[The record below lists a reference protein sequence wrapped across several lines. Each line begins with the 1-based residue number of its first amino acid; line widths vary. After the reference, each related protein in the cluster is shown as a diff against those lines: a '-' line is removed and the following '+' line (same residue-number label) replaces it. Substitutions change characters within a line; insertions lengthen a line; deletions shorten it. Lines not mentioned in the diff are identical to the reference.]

1 MPQSS
6 GLPANAASV
15 PKGCARHPSYWCLV
29 VLLLLLLG
37 GWVGGLP
44 VRAAW
49 SAVGGGVAVLPTL
62 GCCQGVPAPASGGDF
77 TLSIPRI
84 GLYVP
89 VVEAYVR
96 GETWDFS
103 ALDGEAGHLELTAY
117 PGQGTNIA
125 VGAHYELADFSPG
138 PFYHLDDLAIGDR
151 LQVAYQGEHYVY
163 EVREALV
170 VDPANVAVVYRTPQ
184 EMLTLLTCY
193 NYDRTASRYASRYV
207 VRAVLIEGP

>member
-1 MPQSS
+1 MSQPS
-6 GLPANAASV
+6 GLPANAANV
-15 PKGCARHPSYWCLV
+15 PQSRARHPSYWRLV
-29 VLLLLLLG
+29 VLLALLLG

-44 VRAAW
+44 VRDTGA
-49 SAVGGGVAVLPTL
+49 AVLPML
-62 GCCQGVPAPASGGDF
+62 GCCQGMPAPASGGDF

-84 GLYVP
+84 GLHVP
-89 VVEAYVR
+89 VVEAYIR

-138 PFYHLDDLAIGDR
+138 PFYHLDDLAVGDR

-163 EVREALV
+163 EVREALI
-170 VDPANVAVVYRTPQ
+170 VDPTNVAVVYRTPQ

-193 NYDRTASRYASRYV
+193 NYDRTANRYASRYV